1 MRKLVKKKQLCA
13 QKGHSVHKVALLGGK
28 IFQDL
33 LKQPFLQKLLV
44 SSHVNQTVAA
54 EVEEDYLFAALFFG
68 F

>member
-1 MRKLVKKKQLCA
+1 
-13 QKGHSVHKVALLGGK
+13 VHKVALLGGK

-54 EVEEDYLFAALFFG
+54 QVEEDYLFAALFFG